1 MKSILFTKKDTAELV
16 DEPMP
21 EPKSGEVRVRV
32 VRSCISGGTER
43 AKLIG
48 VPDSGVGIF
57 GESDATTWPRRSGY
71 SSAGVV
77 DAVGEGVE
85 SPKVG
90 DRVAVSWSFHSEYV
104 CVPACDAY
112 PIPDGVSFRDAAL
125 AHIATFPLA
134 AIRKC
139 RLEIGEGAIVM
150 GQGILGQMA
159 ILLLKA
165 AGATPVIAADPIA
178 EKRERALKLGAD
190 AAIDP
195 TEAAFAEKAKTLCR
209 SERYVMGGRVSES
222 GPAVGIEVT
231 GVGKALDNVLDVIA
245 PYGRIALL
253 GCTRNSNFTIDY
265 YHKVHGRG
273 VTLVGAHTIAR
284 KEVESA
290 PGWWTQR
297 DDALAFLR
305 LVALGRIDL
314 SGFVEEV
321 HSPVEC
327 GEVYSRLAKG
337 GAFPTVQF
345 DWSDLKGSEK

>member
-1 MKSILFTKKDTAELV
+1 MKSILFTKKDTAEFV
-16 DEPMP
+16 EEAMP
-21 EPKSGEVRVRV
+21 EPGPGQVRIRLA
-32 VRSCISGGTER
+32 RSCISSGTER
-43 AKLIG
+43 AKLVG

-57 GESDATTWPRRSGY
+57 GEGDTTTWPRRSGY
-71 SSAGVV
+71 SCSGVV
-77 DAVGEGVE
+77 DKVGDGVGGM
-85 SPKVG
+85 KVG
-90 DRVAVSWSFHSEYV
+90 DRVAASWSFHSQFV
-104 CVPACDAY
+104 CVPAQDVY
-112 PIPDGVSFRDAAL
+112 PVPDGVSFADSAF
-125 AHIATFPLA
+125 AHLATFPMA

-159 ILLLKA
+159 VLLLRA
-165 AGATPVIAADPIA
+165 AGAAPVIAADPDA
-178 EKRERALKLGAD
+178 VKRERALALGAD
-190 AAIDP
+190 AALDP
-195 TEAAFAEKAKTLCR
+195 TDAAFAEKAKELCR
-209 SERYVMGGRVSES
+209 SEYSVMGGRVAAS

-231 GVGKALDNVLDVIA
+231 GVGKALDNVLDAIA

-297 DDALAFLR
+297 DDATAFLR
-305 LVALGRIDL
+305 LVALGRVVPSVL
-314 SGFVEEV
+314 VEET
-321 HSPVEC
+321 HSPAEC

-345 DWSDLKGSEK
+345 NWEDK

>member
-1 MKSILFTKKDTAELV
+1 MKSILFTKKDTAEFV
-16 DEPMP
+16 DETMP
-21 EPKSGEVRVRV
+21 EPGPGQVRIRL
-32 VRSCISGGTER
+32 VRSCISSGTER
-43 AKLIG
+43 AKLVG

-57 GESDATTWPRRSGY
+57 GEGDATTWPRRSGY
-71 SSAGVV
+71 SCSGVV
-77 DAVGEGVE
+77 DKVGEGVCGL
-85 SPKVG
+85 KVG
-90 DRVAVSWSFHSEYV
+90 DRVAASWSFHSQFV
-104 CVPACDAY
+104 CVPAQDVY
-112 PIPDGVSFRDAAL
+112 PVPDGVSLADAAF
-125 AHIATFPLA
+125 AHIATFPMA

-159 ILLLKA
+159 VLLLRT
-165 AGATPVIAADPIA
+165 AGAAPVIAADPDA
-178 EKRERALKLGAD
+178 VKRVRALELGAD
-190 AAIDP
+190 AALDP
-195 TEAAFAEKAKTLCR
+195 TEAAFAEKAKALCR
-209 SERYVMGGRVSES
+209 SDRFVMGGRVSES

-231 GVGKALDNVLDVIA
+231 GVGQALDNVLDAIA

-297 DDALAFLR
+297 DDATAFLR
-305 LVALGRIDL
+305 LVALGRLDL
-314 SGFVEEV
+314 SVFVEEV
-321 HSPVEC
+321 HSPAEC

-337 GAFPTVQF
+337 GAFPVVQF
-345 DWSDLKGSEK
+345 DWER